1 MKKASYLVAKGL
13 GNLFILVEPTYLQ
26 ERNNNA
32 YAMVQLWLNK
42 MVYIKGMEWLLIH
55 TVYIIAIVI
64 KLILYSIYPDN
75 K

>member
-1 MKKASYLVAKGL
+1 MRKASYLVAKGL
-13 GNLFILVEPTYLQ
+13 GNLFILVESTYLQ